1 MAKTMNKDALVEA
14 LLLHSAFEGKTK
26 KATKEFVEDF
36 FTMISDSVANGDTVS
51 IASFGKFEP
60 FVLANGVTKP
70 KFRPFKDFKDAVAK

>member
-26 KATKEFVEDF
+26 TATKEFVEDF
-36 FTMISDSVANGDTVS
+36 FELIANTVAEGDTVS
-51 IASFGKFEP
+51 IPTFGKFEP
-60 FVLANGVTKP
+60 FTLANGTSVP